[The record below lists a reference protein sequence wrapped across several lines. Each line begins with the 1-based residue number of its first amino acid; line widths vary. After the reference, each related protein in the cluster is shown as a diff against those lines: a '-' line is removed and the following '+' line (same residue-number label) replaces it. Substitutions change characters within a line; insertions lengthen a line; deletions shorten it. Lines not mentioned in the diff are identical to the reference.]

1 MRLTFIASR
10 VLIAI
15 AIVAA
20 IVAQLDTTINAANAE
35 SDLSQTGPVMANF
48 FSYFTID
55 SNTLTVGVM
64 LVAALVMVSG
74 VQAEPNGLTLAR
86 ATVTTF
92 MVITGVVYNLLLRGL
107 PQDHVVGWSNE
118 ILHVVGP
125 LYVLVDWFLAPGRAR
140 LAPRDVVAVMGF
152 PLLWVTYTLIRGP
165 FATDPFEG
173 TSYWYPYP
181 FLNPVTSTGG
191 YWSVAAYIAAIT
203 VLFIG
208 VGLALIWTSRRWG
221 PAATTQPAGIGRTYV
236 AEPGATSADPAVVL
250 TEETDGV

>member
-10 VLIAI
+10 VVIAI

-20 IVAQLDTTINAANAE
+20 IVAQLDRSINAANAD
-35 SDLSQTGPVMANF
+35 SDLSQTGPVLANF

-55 SNTLTVGVM
+55 SNTLTVGVL
-64 LVAALVMVSG
+64 LVGALVLVSG
-74 VQAEPNGLTLAR
+74 VQSEPNGLTLAR

-107 PQDHVVGWSNE
+107 ATENVVGWSNE

-125 LYVLVDWFLAPGRAR
+125 IYVLVDWLFAPGRAR
-140 LAPRDVVAVMGF
+140 LHPRDVVAVMGF

-173 TSYWYPYP
+173 TDYWYPYP
-181 FLNPVTSTGG
+181 FLNPVTSVGG
-191 YWSVAAYIAAIT
+191 YASVAAYVVGIT
-203 VLFIG
+203 AVF
-208 VGLALIWTSRRWG
+208 VAVALALIWTSRRW
-221 PAATTQPAGIGRTYV
+221 PMSTERSLVTDFPEV
-236 AEPGATSADPAVVL
+236 SDP
-250 TEETDGV
+250 T

>member
-1 MRLTFIASR
+1 MRLTFIAAR

-74 VQAEPNGLTLAR
+74 VRAEPNGLTLAR

-107 PQDHVVGWSNE
+107 PAENVVGWSNE

-125 LYVLVDWFLAPGRAR
+125 VYVLVDWFLAPGRAR

-191 YWSVAAYIAAIT
+191 YWSVAAYIVAIT
-203 VLFIG
+203 VLFVA
-208 VGLALIWTSRRWG
+208 VGLALIWTSRRWA
-221 PAATTQPAGIGRTYV
+221 PATATAAAPDWTDL
-236 AEPGATSADPAVVL
+236 ADP
-250 TEETDGV
+250 G